1 MKKLLMVCSLAFAA
15 AACAAQLSLVAP
27 AENAEVP
34 LITEGQKA
42 FMDMPE
48 AARREKMTDEAWR
61 KELKQ
66 KTGCGDTELDEEL
79 NRLEELGFLNDR
91 TYAAS
96 VVRSCA
102 RKGYGAKRALSELSR
117 RGVPKELR
125 EEALEEMPQMS
136 GTLERLIRARLRNP
150 VDRDEVRKVS
160 AAMSRRGYSWDEIR
174 RALENVQCSWSD
186 EE

>member
-1 MKKLLMVCSLAFAA
+1 MRIEDKNHAPKAEEKNPLLEKAVNL
-15 AACAAQLSLVAP
+15 LSFRAHS
-27 AENAEVP
+27 
-34 LITEGQKA
+34 
-42 FMDMPE
+42 
-48 AARREKMTDEAWR
+48 R
-61 KELKQ
+61 KELADKLKQ
-66 KTGCGDTELDEEL
+66 KTGCGDAELDEVL

-91 TYAAS
+91 AYAAS
-96 VVRSCA
+96 VVRSCV

-125 EEALEEMPQMS
+125 EEALEEMPQMA

-150 VDRDEVRKVS
+150 DDRDEVRKVS

>member
-1 MKKLLMVCSLAFAA
+1 MRIEDKNHAPKAEEKNPLLEKAVNL
-15 AACAAQLSLVAP
+15 LSFRAHS
-27 AENAEVP
+27 
-34 LITEGQKA
+34 
-42 FMDMPE
+42 
-48 AARREKMTDEAWR
+48 R
-61 KELKQ
+61 KELADKLKQ
-66 KTGCGDTELDEEL
+66 KTGCGDAELDEVL

-96 VVRSCA
+96 VVRSCV

-125 EEALEEMPQMS
+125 EEALEEMPQMA

-150 VDRDEVRKVS
+150 DDRDEVRKVS